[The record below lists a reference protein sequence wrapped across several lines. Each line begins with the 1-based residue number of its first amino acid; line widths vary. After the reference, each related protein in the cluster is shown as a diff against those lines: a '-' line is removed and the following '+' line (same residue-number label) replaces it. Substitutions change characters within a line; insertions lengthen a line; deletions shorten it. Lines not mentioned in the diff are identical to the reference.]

1 MKPVI
6 KTEDLTKYYG
16 KIRGVEAL
24 DLEVKKGEIFGFL
37 GPNGAGKTTTIRLLL
52 HLINPTSGEIS
63 VFGKDV
69 KENYPEVL
77 RDIGYLPGDFNLYE
91 KMSGKALLK
100 FSSSF
105 YGRKVSSNFTEEV
118 IEKLDCDLSAPF
130 KNLSKGNKQKIGILL
145 AIFHKPKLLVL
156 DEPTAGLDPL
166 MQNDFYEILLNLKK
180 EGVTIFFSSHN
191 LPEVEKI
198 CDRVGIIREGN
209 LVDVETIAELRAHR
223 KKVVEI
229 YFESDFQKED
239 FAEISGI
246 EIIRAENKYLYL
258 YAKNSAINPLLKVL
272 TNYRVKDID
281 FSYPDLEKVFLEYY
295 KKVQ

>member
-1 MKPVI
+1 M
-6 KTEDLTKYYG
+6 
-16 KIRGVEAL
+16 
-24 DLEVKKGEIFGFL
+24 
-37 GPNGAGKTTTIRLLL
+37 N
-52 HLINPTSGEIS
+52 
-63 VFGKDV
+63 
-69 KENYPEVL
+69 
-77 RDIGYLPGDFNLYE
+77 LPQGW
-91 KMSGKALLK
+91 
-100 FSSSF
+100 
-105 YGRKVSSNFTEEV
+105 
-118 IEKLDCDLSAPF
+118 
-130 KNLSKGNKQKIGILL
+130 ILL
-145 AIFHKPKLLVL
+145 
-156 DEPTAGLDPL
+156 
-166 MQNDFYEILLNLKK
+166 QNDFYEILLNLKK

>member
-156 DEPTAGLDPL
+156 DEPTAGLDP
-166 MQNDFYEILLNLKK
+166 
-180 EGVTIFFSSHN
+180 
-191 LPEVEKI
+191 
-198 CDRVGIIREGN
+198 
-209 LVDVETIAELRAHR
+209 
-223 KKVVEI
+223 
-229 YFESDFQKED
+229 
-239 FAEISGI
+239 FAE
-246 EIIRAENKYLYL
+246 
-258 YAKNSAINPLLKVL
+258 
-272 TNYRVKDID
+272 
-281 FSYPDLEKVFLEYY
+281 
-295 KKVQ
+295 